1 MEIETTEINVPSH
14 WPNNIPDMIKIGEP
28 NPRSAIQIIA
38 KIEKQNKLII
48 IFVLM

>member
-38 KIEKQNKLII
+38 KKEK
-48 IFVLM
+48 